1 VVFVLSA
8 LKEQAHKIIDLIPED
23 KMSKVLIILKEIKD
37 IIDDEIDDFDLQLA
51 KEAQKALAN
60 GEYVTFEEVLEE
72 AGISEKDL
80 QSNI

>member
-1 VVFVLSA
+1 MFVLSA

>member
-1 VVFVLSA
+1 VFVLSA

>member
-1 VVFVLSA
+1 MSA
-8 LKEQAHKIIDLIPED
+8 LKEQAHKIIDLISED

>member
-1 VVFVLSA
+1 MSA

-60 GEYVTFEEVLEE
+60 GEYITFEEVLEE